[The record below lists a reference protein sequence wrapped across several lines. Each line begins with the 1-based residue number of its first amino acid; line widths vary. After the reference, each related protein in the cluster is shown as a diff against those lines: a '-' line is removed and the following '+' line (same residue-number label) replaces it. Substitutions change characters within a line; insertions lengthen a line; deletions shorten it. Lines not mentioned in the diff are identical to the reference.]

1 LCIRKKGSLWLW
13 MARSRKTGQ
22 IIAAIIGDRS
32 RAMLEE
38 LWAMVPDSYR
48 KKLVYTD
55 DYAVYR
61 SFFSAWQHRIT
72 DKTDGRT
79 SRMEGINT
87 LFRARVSGLVRKCC
101 GVCAWINERV
111 DDVWQR
117 FLIVCHE
124 HNERCKRRWRDE
136 QEPITSTQESP

>member
-1 LCIRKKGSLWLW
+1 

-22 IIAAIIGDRS
+22 IIAAVIGDRS
-32 RAMLEE
+32 RAMLEA
-38 LWAMVPDSYR
+38 LWEMVPASYR

-55 DYAVYR
+55 EYAVYR
-61 SFFSAWQHRIT
+61 SFLAPWQHRIT

-101 GVCAWINERV
+101 GVCAWIAERV

-124 HNERCKRRWRDE
+124 HNQRCKRTWIAE
-136 QEPITSTQESP
+136 ESTREMP

>member
-1 LCIRKKGSLWLW
+1 
-13 MARSRKTGQ
+13 MARSRRTGQ
-22 IIAAIIGDRS
+22 IIAAVIGDRS

-38 LWAMVPDSYR
+38 LWEMVPASYR
-48 KKLVYTD
+48 RKLVYTD

-61 SFFSAWQHRIT
+61 SFFAPWQHRIT

-79 SRMEGINT
+79 GYPLAGGMEGINT

-101 GVCAWINERV
+101 GVCAWINQRV

-124 HNERCKRRWRDE
+124 HNQRCKQGWFE
-136 QEPITSTQESP
+136 KLSTPEMP